1 MEIMGGAY
9 GKLTVENVQTGEQ
22 IAVVT
27 DEAITTANA
36 EIIVRLTPDAG

>member
-9 GKLTVENVQTGEQ
+9 VKLTVENVRTGEK

-27 DEAITTANA
+27 DEAITTASA
-36 EIIVRLTPDAG
+36 DIVVRLTPDAG